1 MAKSTVAFPARH
13 EMVAPTGS
21 PTNAGM
27 SHVAP
32 DPASDSIR
40 RLLTTGKV
48 GRASRAPDGV
58 SVINQPTRLL
68 SNATRHCRVR
78 PTLGFSTGGQF
89 GLPSRAPRVVA
100 TGVALAVT
108 AALTRAAPDL
118 PLNGGAV
125 VVDSLGDDDDFADA
139 AITGGVLVIDQ
150 PTTATAAV
158 KAAVAAVV
166 RSRGWRTSP
175 ACPQPMVAMSVR
187 SRPRS
192 GDLARTVE
200 GCEASVSSRASMLI
214 VVEWSR
220 A

>member
-1 MAKSTVAFPARH
+1 MAKPTVALPARH

-68 SNATRHCRVR
+68 SNATRHCMVR
-78 PTLGFSTGGQF
+78 PTLGFSTGGQL

-108 AALTRAAPDL
+108 AALTCAAPDV

-125 VVDSLGDDDDFADA
+125 VVDSLDDDDDFADA
-139 AITGGVLVIDQ
+139 AITGGVLVNAQ
-150 PTTATAAV
+150 PATATAAV

-175 ACPQPMVAMSVR
+175 ACPQPTVAMSVEAGR
-187 SRPRS
+187 GQGTWRIRWKGAKRPCHPVPR
-192 GDLARTVE
+192 
-200 GCEASVSSRASMLI
+200 C
-214 VVEWSR
+214 
-220 A
+220 